1 MVFDYK
7 TREKRDSLE
16 NKAKYSFW
24 FFLSVS
30 QAELLLS

>member
-16 NKAKYSFW
+16 NKAKLSFW
-24 FFLSVS
+24 FFLSAS
-30 QAELLLS
+30 KTELLHS